1 MSFAGEG
8 RKHTPD
14 ISEFQISTQA
24 GVHGILRGLLMSVK
38 PARQAAVFFGRG
50 TGTRGFT
57 AVPQYSSNTRPL
69 ACFVTNSP
77 TSFRAELTFAI
88 VVTDA
93 RSRIATAKAMSFMAA
108 VACSNQGL
116 GSGPSK
122 CQGRDTSVA
131 GVGNFFQNIGGIAQ
145 ALCGIIAGRGGPGK
159 IAEQCCQTEYPE
171 NQISFHDPL
180 LAQCQGS
187 VLI

>member
-1 MSFAGEG
+1 
-8 RKHTPD
+8 
-14 ISEFQISTQA
+14 
-24 GVHGILRGLLMSVK
+24 MSVK

-50 TGTRGFT
+50 AGTRGFT
-57 AVPQYSSNTRPL
+57 GVPQYSSNTRPL

-88 VVTDA
+88 VV
-93 RSRIATAKAMSFMAA
+93 KAMSFMAA

-159 IAEQCCQTEYPE
+159 IAEQCCQTE
-171 NQISFHDPL
+171 
-180 LAQCQGS
+180 
-187 VLI
+187 

>member
-1 MSFAGEG
+1 
-8 RKHTPD
+8 
-14 ISEFQISTQA
+14 
-24 GVHGILRGLLMSVK
+24 
-38 PARQAAVFFGRG
+38 
-50 TGTRGFT
+50 
-57 AVPQYSSNTRPL
+57 
-69 ACFVTNSP
+69 
-77 TSFRAELTFAI
+77 
-88 VVTDA
+88 
-93 RSRIATAKAMSFMAA
+93 MAA

-171 NQISFHDPL
+171 NQMSFHDPSMRNVMGDNRAL
-180 LAQCQGS
+180 YHRKLRSEQAAIRKNVDEFVKRYPVRLG
-187 VLI
+187 VR